1 MEPEVLNTWPL
12 LKALHL
18 IAMVT
23 YFAGTFHLVR
33 LFVAHR
39 SALGKFEPDRGV
51 LDKQFTSLE
60 RRALYYL
67 IWPSLV
73 AVILLGL
80 WLLIQQP
87 ALLKEPFMLAKLGV
101 VALLIGY
108 HFLVQGIYG
117 QLKKGAMNWS
127 ALQLQL
133 FAQGA
138 TLLLFALVVLV
149 LLRDRLGWVWGSVG
163 LLVIGGVVAY
173 AIASTRKRELHDNNA

>member
-1 MEPEVLNTWPL
+1 
-12 LKALHL
+12 
-18 IAMVT
+18 
-23 YFAGTFHLVR
+23 
-33 LFVAHR
+33 
-39 SALGKFEPDRGV
+39 
-51 LDKQFTSLE
+51 
-60 RRALYYL
+60 
-67 IWPSLV
+67 
-73 AVILLGL
+73 
-80 WLLIQQP
+80 
-87 ALLKEPFMLAKLGV
+87 MLANLGV

-117 QLKKGAMNWS
+117 QLKKGAMSWS